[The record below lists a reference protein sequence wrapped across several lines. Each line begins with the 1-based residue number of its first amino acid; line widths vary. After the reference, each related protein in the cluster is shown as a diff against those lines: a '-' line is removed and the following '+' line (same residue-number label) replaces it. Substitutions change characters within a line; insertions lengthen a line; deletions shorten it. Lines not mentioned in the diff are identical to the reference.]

1 MKRSQNGGS
10 QRGSLPALFYQN
22 NGNIDVELIAD
33 IWNRSVSSI
42 RKMKPLIGPEKF
54 SYGSD
59 SDRFRALASLAEDR
73 AMRKRWYDD
82 YESRKKDIVASFP
95 LLAQRYVKQIVPE
108 LDLHGEEMSRVFKKA
123 TDGKLYPDLTLV
135 GDLATTL
142 LKHFSSH
149 PRATALFGWAL
160 MEHAQMSTA
169 RALATKGA
177 ALRQFP
183 EVLMQTLEEREAEA
197 LITLIGPPPREPW
210 TGVAESNEKSQPV
223 LEFPE
228 PSSVLLNKPGITQPA
243 QTTRDPAIES
253 VRVRMTACYNS
264 AASELDARQ
273 RSLAALCAEL
283 SESRDP
289 LQVVDRI
296 KVKIAETERAVEKA
310 ACERDSIAFEL
321 LTRLENLPGLGD
333 VPKSWL
339 QLPLI
344 FGMRGET
351 NEIDSFCEDI
361 QRLVDAKLR
370 FSSLSAETVEHFR
383 PRIDESMQADRGHGL
398 LTLLQLARDAET
410 YSADQQVCAAALKYI
425 GAVAENT
432 DWLATDDPG
441 MEAYWPT
448 LAKTVL
454 RAKPLDPI
462 SWLMC
467 RHVFSPVFDEI
478 VAVAKTELEPRCYI
492 DIVGVCRCLA
502 ALSPYQLEQLSEA
515 VPGLETAIALTQA
528 FGFLVALKLRDERK
542 FDYWSLKPLRRF
554 TKDASDSDLP
564 LLDRLL
570 ATIFSEGSAGDA
582 DDTVS
587 EIIEISRE
595 HMTEAGNAPQNDTE
609 TWGVLDQVLSFRSH
623 GFGHYAALWRIA
635 YRDCIEP
642 LQKIR
647 KSETLVNCAK
657 LLLDAIEI
665 IDVDA
670 AYPRW
675 VRATD
680 AAILSESQYE
690 AATKVYVS
698 GRLEKIRDWC
708 ISTLEAAA
716 NSVPSRRSIRAVLAV
731 SQISPDRDRLI
742 TWLKR
747 SGADL
752 AERQLSVPVLRSDE
766 QDTVFGVGFTPSV
779 QMPRSYLAWLAGKP
793 LRWKGVVTDALAGL
807 AGATG
812 PSALWTFYRAKNSL
826 EAQERLRDEC
836 NEALPEMDTRALDQE
851 IQFESLKLAIRISDL
866 HSKLL
871 SMDATGSASAIE
883 RQARLYYEEK
893 RWTLCRGK
901 ISELT
906 DVVQALEDRHA
917 ESEKRANLER
927 DIAALNGASHASQ
940 SIAVLEETLADLMR
954 SSSERRHHIVVLEE
968 FLSTRN
974 LKQHLVEV
982 TREAVRHLSVPQR
995 LPDPDSSAFLAEAWS
1010 AFLSPISEQ
1019 LKRPHVLVPGYR
1031 ELLELLAGKVI
1042 RFMAHEPSAGNIDS
1056 PFTNA
1061 CIDCAQL
1068 LDSAASPSDL
1078 ETLIDRFAEA
1088 AEMRDLAELLETQGV
1103 SGPDNQPSAD
1113 EKASASSV
1121 VECDSETQQAGTA
1134 NAIAATLEW
1143 IKRYSVETEAV
1154 SQDFRHVLESGDWS
1168 SGIGSCLRVLEGA
1181 QSVTVSG
1188 HSRQRDALLTAIV
1201 CTAQM
1206 PNALSDSEASTALGL
1221 LGLCEDSSAVQ
1232 WLLSEKGRLGGS
1244 IAADLYGAVL
1254 IHWAAGDIANF
1265 AKSRSDARNAVT
1277 LAIRALGDMSGL
1289 KVPRQEAI
1297 ALFGVA
1303 PAAGFPGGLAIKS
1316 IWDAFTGDKGQA
1328 EVRASFMQMLFKAGL
1343 YRHVGLCFTFSP
1355 IEMETRVALAYAQLL
1370 QNSDSVRGREA
1381 LENIRSAS
1389 QAKPF
1394 VAFAQAVLATLS
1406 RSQGL
1411 PAEISF
1417 AAPLEKTASH
1427 RTWLGVLTIQP
1438 RAINPPLDIEIE
1450 LPVDCGMKFANG
1462 RRKVRFEG
1470 PFLESRDERV
1480 ELFIDVPEI
1489 HSTVIS
1495 ARCIFHTLEESDVV
1509 ADVELNI
1516 HVAGLD
1522 PFKSVSDEQIES
1534 AFNYFPQFQM
1544 RGDQYV
1550 VRDED
1555 ERKIETIL
1563 FGRERAGSL
1572 WLSSPRRS
1580 GKTTMLFRILDGFS
1594 HVMGR
1599 DNAIIFLSLDKG
1611 FHSVEEFNRWVW
1623 LRVQSNEEN
1632 GDLREL
1638 IDDFSRI
1645 GERLPFAAG
1654 ADVFLTALSK
1664 EILNKIPKL
1673 TRVYFLFDEID
1684 KLAEMTFSRGKGK
1697 EVATELTWQFR
1708 HILSSQPAIGIVFC
1722 GSNPARQLFVRDPAA
1737 ALYNSITNFELTPFG
1752 TETDLEKH
1760 RSREVVEPGVLRGR
1774 YRFPDKT
1781 LTFLTRITAG
1791 IPYYMKLVAGA
1802 TYGVAKQAYLM
1813 PSDVTNGLKALLEKS
1828 TGVTALDSLDDPG
1841 EDELRVL
1848 VARQDE
1854 DQLLIRSVLYAAA
1867 EIKSP
1872 VSSGHLM
1879 VRELSSDR
1887 SPLVSRYK
1895 LSRADINLG
1904 LESALQLGY
1913 LRRLRDIAAVEFA
1926 IPMLGESIR
1935 ARSGALW
1942 AIINDKLEQ
1951 RSSQ

>member
-1 MKRSQNGGS
+1 
-10 QRGSLPALFYQN
+10 
-22 NGNIDVELIAD
+22 
-33 IWNRSVSSI
+33 
-42 RKMKPLIGPEKF
+42 
-54 SYGSD
+54 
-59 SDRFRALASLAEDR
+59 
-73 AMRKRWYDD
+73 MRKRWYED
-82 YESRKKDIVASFP
+82 YEARKKDIVASFP
-95 LLAQRYVKQIVPE
+95 LLAQRYVIQIAPE
-108 LDLHGEEMSRVFKKA
+108 LDLSGEEMSRAFKKA
-123 TDGKLYPDLTLV
+123 PDGKFYPDLAHV

-142 LKHFSSH
+142 LKYFDSH
-149 PRATALFGWAL
+149 PRETALFGWAL
-160 MEHAQMSTA
+160 MEHAQMSKA
-169 RALATKGA
+169 RGLATKEA

-183 EVLMQTLEEREAEA
+183 DMLMQVLEERGADA
-197 LITLIGPPPREPW
+197 LLTLLGPPLRESRGEV
-210 TGVAESNEKSQPV
+210 TDNNEKSQLV
-223 LEFPE
+223 HEFRR
-228 PSSVLLNKPGITQPA
+228 SSSALLDKAKIIPPA
-243 QTTRDPAIES
+243 QTTRDPGIES
-253 VRVRMTACYNS
+253 VRVRMTTCYNS
-264 AASELDARQ
+264 TTSELEARQ
-273 RSLAALCAEL
+273 RLLAALCAEL

-289 LQVVDRI
+289 LQVVNKI
-296 KVKIAETERAVEKA
+296 KVRVTETEGVIEKA
-310 ACERDSIAFEL
+310 AYERNVIATEL
-321 LTRLENLPGLGD
+321 LARVDTLPGLGS
-333 VPKSWL
+333 VPKRWL
-339 QLPLI
+339 ELPLI
-344 FGMRGET
+344 FGLRGEAH
-351 NEIDSFCEDI
+351 EIDLFCEDM
-361 QRLVDAKLR
+361 QRLLNVKLR
-370 FSSLSAETVEHFR
+370 FSTLPLETVEHFR
-383 PRIDESMQADRGHGL
+383 ARIDESMQGDRAHGL
-398 LTLLQLARDAET
+398 MTLLQLASDAET
-410 YSADQQVCAAALKYI
+410 YSADQQVRAAALKYI

-432 DWLATDDPG
+432 EWLATDDTG
-441 MEAYWPT
+441 MDAYWPK
-448 LAKTVL
+448 LAKTIL
-454 RAKPLDPI
+454 RAKPLDPV

-467 RHVFSPVFDEI
+467 RHAFSSVLTEI
-478 VAVAKTELEPRCYI
+478 IVVAKTELEPRCNV
-492 DIVGVCRCLA
+492 DIVSVCRCLS

-515 VPGLETAIALTQA
+515 VPGLDTAIALTQA
-528 FGFLVALKLRDERK
+528 FGFLVALKLRDEKK
-542 FDYWSLKPLRRF
+542 FDYWSLKPLRRY
-554 TKDASDSDLP
+554 TKDASDTELP

-570 ATIFSEGSAGDA
+570 ATIFAEGSAGEA
-582 DDTVS
+582 DNAIA
-587 EIIEISRE
+587 EIVEISRE
-595 HMTEAGNAPQNDTE
+595 RQTEFDSAQQNDTK
-609 TWGVLDQVLSFRSH
+609 TWAALDQILAFRPR
-623 GFGHYAALWRIA
+623 GLGHYAALWRIA

-642 LQKIR
+642 LIKIR
-647 KSETLVNCAK
+647 KSESLLDCAN
-657 LLLDAIEI
+657 LLLDAIED

-680 AAILSESQYE
+680 APILSESQYE
-690 AATKVYVS
+690 AATKVYVT

-708 ISTLEAAA
+708 ASTLEAATD
-716 NSVPSRRSIRAVLAV
+716 SVSSRQSIRAVLAA
-731 SQISPDRDRLI
+731 SQTSPDRDRLM
-742 TWLKR
+742 TWLKQA
-747 SGADL
+747 GTDL

-766 QDTVFGVGFTPSV
+766 QDTLFGIGFTPTV

-793 LRWKGVVTDALAGL
+793 VRWAGVVTDALAGL

-812 PSALWTFYRAKNSL
+812 PSALWSFYRAKKSL

-836 NEALPEMDTRALDQE
+836 NDELPEMDTRALDQE
-851 IQFESLKLAIRISDL
+851 LQFQSLKLAIRISDL

-871 SMDATGSASAIE
+871 SMDTTGSASAVE

-893 RWTLCRGK
+893 RWTLCHEK

-906 DVVQALEDRHA
+906 KLVQALEDRYA

-927 DIAALNGASHASQ
+927 DIAALNGASDASA
-940 SIAVLEETLADLMR
+940 SVAVLEETLATLLKN
-954 SSSERRHHIVVLEE
+954 SSSRRQHIVVLEQ
-968 FLSTRN
+968 FASTRN
-974 LKQHLVEV
+974 LTQNLIEV
-982 TREAVRHLSVPQR
+982 ALEAVRHLSAPQR
-995 LPDPDSSAFLAEAWS
+995 LPDPDGSAFLAEAWG

-1031 ELLELLAGKVI
+1031 ELLEVLAGKVI
-1042 RFMAHEPSAGNIDS
+1042 RVMGHEPAAGNIDA

-1078 ETLIDRFAEA
+1078 EALIGRFAEA
-1088 AEMRDLAELLETQGV
+1088 AEMPDLVELLETQGM
-1103 SGPDNQPSAD
+1103 SASDNQ
-1113 EKASASSV
+1113 ASAGEMAPAFSV
-1121 VECDSETQQAGTA
+1121 VEREGETQQSGAG
-1134 NAIAATLEW
+1134 NAIAASLEW
-1143 IKRYSVETEAV
+1143 IKRHSVETGVV
-1154 SQDFRHVLESGDWS
+1154 SQDFRHIFKSSEWS
-1168 SGIGSCLRVLEGA
+1168 SGIAYCLRILNGV
-1181 QSVTVSG
+1181 QSITISEN
-1188 HSRQRDALLTAIV
+1188 SRERDALLIGIV

-1206 PNALSDSEASTALGL
+1206 PNALSDSEACTALGL
-1221 LGLCEDSSAVQ
+1221 LGLCEDSSVAQ
-1232 WLLSEKGRLGGS
+1232 WILSEKGRFGGNV
-1244 IAADLYGAVL
+1244 AADLYGGVL
-1254 IHWAAGDIANF
+1254 VHWAAGDITDF
-1265 AKSRSDARNAVT
+1265 AKGRTDARNAVT
-1277 LAIRALGDMSGL
+1277 SAIRALGDMSGL
-1289 KVPRQEAI
+1289 KVPRQEAT
-1297 ALFGVA
+1297 ALFGIA
-1303 PAAGFPGGLAIKS
+1303 PAAGFPAGLAVKS

-1343 YRHVGLCFTFSP
+1343 YRHVGLCFTFFP
-1355 IEMETRVALAYAQLL
+1355 IEMEKRVALAYAQLL
-1370 QNSDSVRGREA
+1370 QNSDSARGREA

-1411 PAEISF
+1411 PAEILF
-1417 AAPLEKTASH
+1417 AAPLEKTANH
-1427 RTWLGVLTIQP
+1427 RTWLGVLTINP

-1450 LPVDCGMKFANG
+1450 LPVDCGMKFING
-1462 RRKVRFEG
+1462 RRKIKFEG
-1470 PFLESRDERV
+1470 PFLETRDERI
-1480 ELFIDVPEI
+1480 ELLIDVPEI
-1489 HSTVIS
+1489 HSTIIS
-1495 ARCIFHTLEESDVV
+1495 ARCVFHTLEDSDVV
-1509 ADVELNI
+1509 ADVGLNI

-1555 ERKIETIL
+1555 EKKIETIL

-1580 GKTTMLFRILDGFS
+1580 GKTTMLFRILDAFS

-1599 DNAIIFLSLDKG
+1599 DNGIIFLSLDKG
-1611 FHSVEEFNRWVW
+1611 FQSVEEFNRWVW

-1632 GDLREL
+1632 SDLRDL

-1645 GERLPFAAG
+1645 GEGLPFAAG

-1684 KLAEMTFSRGKGK
+1684 KLAEMTFSKGKGK

-1708 HILSSQPAIGIVFC
+1708 YILSSQPAIGIVFC

-1752 TETDLEKH
+1752 TETDLQKH

-1781 LTFLTRITAG
+1781 LTFLIRITAG

-1813 PSDVTNGLKALLEKS
+1813 PSDVANGLTALLEKS

-1872 VSSGHLM
+1872 VSGGHLM

-1895 LSRADINLG
+1895 LSRADINSG